1 MTSQPPEPEQEQSNP
16 SLETTP
22 DQGSKTESN
31 RFKGI
36 SKKSTIALI
45 QFTPLGSATPLFI
58 SAYQKQEW
66 VLMVQLLPLIILAL
80 LWANYAGS
88 FLERLGEILEAKGRE
103 DVDNLII
110 WLKPIDWL
118 KRINKALGETIRWQ
132 LAGTE
137 DKYLKCQGNE
147 CVQYK
152 TEGFENTF
160 TPLLSEVFVS
170 LELSGDFLRDS
181 DNKLLPLW
189 PGFSHKLQKIQASG
203 CGLSVW
209 YILQEAK
216 RNTMMRSLIIQAWGG
231 YGKTTLLRHLTYI
244 YTRKLEKKRAYNA
257 PKLLPVLL
265 YLRKWQ
271 ELIGQADAPDLPTL
285 IEQEH
290 IPSLAVDKGLQL
302 PPNWARNH
310 LRKGKMLIMLDGFDE
325 VKEEWRDSVSQ
336 WIGKQLQD
344 YPETFFILTSRP
356 AGYRRYSSEN
366 KPNTSLFI
374 KPFNQ
379 QQQEGFIQSW
389 YLSRERFRNSQP
401 NHPVVE
407 IEANRQAASLNQQLQ
422 PIEGERNPLRDLARN
437 PLLLNTIVNLHASYP
452 DEQLPQRRADLYK
465 AIVRLQLGDR
475 PLARQIDMPLE
486 VHESQQV
493 LQRLALFMTQANLTQ
508 IEPEQLERKLQSY
521 LTAIDE
527 SVSAQIFLNKIEQ
540 VSELLVK
547 VDDAYEFAH
556 KSFQEYLAACEIK
569 RTQQEDLL
577 LENWS
582 EQWYSA
588 IIILYVAQ
596 LKNPNLFLRRLA
608 DIPDSEA
615 TKLAYKCLQETSRK
629 VDEDLAQE
637 LAKIANKVQ
646 DRRYQQLEQYLKQ
659 GQWQE
664 ADRETYRL
672 MLETVGKEER
682 QWLEPEDLE
691 NFPCEDLRKL
701 DQLWV
706 DYSQGKFGFS
716 VQKKIY
722 FELGGTKELNW
733 EEWEKFGSR
742 VGWYNKEKGWCD
754 DSRIELLDTT
764 PYGHIPYCYCFGGG
778 RGWGVGSILYSRAQT
793 CRL

>member
-1 MTSQPPEPEQEQSNP
+1 MTSQPPERSQEQSNP

-22 DQGSKTESN
+22 DQESKTESN

-80 LWANYAGS
+80 LWAYYAGS
-88 FLERLGEILEAKGRE
+88 FLERLGEILEEKGKK

-110 WLKPIDWL
+110 CL
-118 KRINKALGETIRWQ
+118 KRIYKVLDETIRWQ

-189 PGFSHKLQKIQASG
+189 PGFSQKLQKIQASG
-203 CGLSVW
+203 CGLSIW

-216 RNTMMRSLIIQAWGG
+216 RNTLMRSLIIQAWGG

-244 YTRKLEKKRAYNA
+244 YTRKLEKKRGYNA
-257 PKLLPVLL
+257 PKFLPVLL

-271 ELIGQADAPDLPTL
+271 QLIGQADVPDLPTL

-290 IPSLAVDKGLQL
+290 IPSLAVGKGLKL

-344 YPETFFILTSRP
+344 YPETFFLLTSRP

-401 NHPVVE
+401 DHPIVE
-407 IEANRQAASLNQQLQ
+407 IEANRKAASLNQQLQ
-422 PIEGERNPLRDLARN
+422 PIEGGEKNPLRDLARN

-452 DEQLPQRRADLYK
+452 DEKLPQRRADLYK

-486 VHESQQV
+486 VNESQQI
-493 LQRLALFMTQANLTQ
+493 LQRLALFMTQANLTK
-508 IEPEQLERKLQSY
+508 IEPAQLERKLQAY
-521 LTAIDE
+521 LSAIDE
-527 SVSAQIFLNKIEQ
+527 SVSAEIFLDKIEQ

-547 VDDAYEFAH
+547 VDVSYEFAH

-569 RTQQEDLL
+569 RTNQENLL
-577 LENWS
+577 FVNWQ
-582 EQWYSA
+582 EQWWEA

-608 DIPDSEA
+608 DIPNIKA
-615 TKLAYKCLQETSRK
+615 TTLTYKCLQETCRK
-629 VDEDLAQE
+629 IDEDLRE
-637 LAKIANKVQ
+637 LINKVQ

-672 MLETVGKEER
+672 MLETVGKEEG
-682 QWLEPEDLE
+682 QWFEPEELE

-742 VGWYNKEKGWCD
+742 VGWYNKEKGWCED
-754 DSRIELLDTT
+754 MRIELLDTT
-764 PYGHIPYCYCFGGG
+764 PYGHIPYFYTFGGG
-778 RGWGVGSILYSRAQT
+778 RGLTVGSILYSRAQT